1 MDRDYAK
8 VEHHRNF
15 ADFIIN
21 LDFATKKKELG
32 IAEIGSCSA
41 SSVVFAQV

>member
-1 MDRDYAK
+1 MAKLIVPGRKLMKAK

-21 LDFATKKKELG
+21 LDFATLNKNPE
-32 IAEIGSCSA
+32 
-41 SSVVFAQV
+41 